1 MNSSVVEA
9 LVIRPM
15 LVADLDQVLAI
26 DQASFALPWPASAYR
41 FELFEN
47 PSSQLWVAQTQTAD
61 GTTAVIGM
69 SVVWLILDEAHIA
82 TIAVHPDFRGQGIAQ
97 LLMSASL
104 VGAIRQGCTQ
114 ATLEVRESN
123 WQAQRLYKRFRFQLA
138 GVRPRY
144 YRDNN
149 EDAWIMTVTNLGP
162 EYLAWLESD
171 GWKAPAG

>member
-1 MNSSVVEA
+1 MSSPAVEA

-15 LVADLDQVLAI
+15 TVEDLDQVLAI
-26 DQASFALPWPASAYR
+26 DKASFALPWPASAYR

-47 PSSQLWVAQTQTAD
+47 PSSQLWVAQAQSAE
-61 GTTAVIGM
+61 GVPAVIGM

-97 LLMSASL
+97 LLMSSSL
-104 VGAIRQGCTQ
+104 AGAIRQGCTQ

-123 WQAQRLYKRFRFQLA
+123 WQAQRLYNRFRFQLA

-149 EDAWIMTVTNLGP
+149 EDAWIMTVANLGP
-162 EYLAWLESD
+162 DYLAWLESD

>member
-1 MNSSVVEA
+1 MNSPVVET

-15 LVADLDQVLAI
+15 TAADLDQVLAI

-41 FELFEN
+41 FELFDN
-47 PSSQLWVAQTQTAD
+47 PGSQLWVADAQSIE
-61 GTTAVIGM
+61 GKPAVIGM

-82 TIAVHPDFRGQGIAQ
+82 TIAVHPDYRGQGIAQ
-97 LLMSASL
+97 QLMCALLA
-104 VGAIRQGCTQ
+104 GAIRQGCTQ
-114 ATLEVRESN
+114 ATLEVRAGN
-123 WQAQRLYKRFRFQLA
+123 WQAQRLYNRFRFQLA

-149 EDAWIMTVTNLGP
+149 EDAWIMTVTDLGP
-162 EYLAWLESD
+162 DYLVWLESG